1 MAVVGLLF
9 GSFIQILQCERESQK
24 IEPQMK
30 LGLEN
35 FKQFWGPYRLL
46 KLEQI
51 HFALWDIHE
60 SV

>member
-1 MAVVGLLF
+1 MVLLF
-9 GSFIQILQCERESQK
+9 RFYSERERESQK

-30 LGLEN
+30 LGLAN
-35 FKQFWGPYRLL
+35 FKQFWGAYRLL